1 MLVEAADD
9 SAQVR
14 SVDRFATLSDVDAAD
29 SQGL

>member
-9 SAQVR
+9 GAQVR
-14 SVDRFATLSDVDAAD
+14 SVNGFAALPDVDAAD